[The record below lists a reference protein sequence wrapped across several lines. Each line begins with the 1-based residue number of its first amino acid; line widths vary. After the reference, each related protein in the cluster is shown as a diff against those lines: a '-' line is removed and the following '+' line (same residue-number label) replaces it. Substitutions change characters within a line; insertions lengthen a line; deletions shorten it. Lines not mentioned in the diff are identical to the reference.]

1 MKGKCL
7 ICLNNMVNKK
17 SLKKKKKKEFKLRF
31 GTNELNFL
39 VAKGTTTAA
48 MQYYFPI
55 KIGLSL

>member
-1 MKGKCL
+1 
-7 ICLNNMVNKK
+7 MVNKK
-17 SLKKKKKKEFKLRF
+17 SLKKKKEYKLRF